1 AAGVEVHVRPG
12 ERVARGQKVLTLH
25 TDTPERFERAKA
37 ALAGG
42 WAVGELDDAAARTL
56 RERSVILDRIG

>member
-1 AAGVEVHVRPG
+1 MT
-12 ERVARGQKVLTLH
+12 VARTIVLIT
-25 TDTPERFERAKA
+25 AA

-42 WAVGELDDAAARTL
+42 WAVGDLDDDAARTL

>member
-1 AAGVEVHVRPG
+1 MRPG
-12 ERVARGQKVLTLH
+12 ERVGQGQKVLTLH

-42 WAVGELDDAAARTL
+42 WAVGELDDAAARAL